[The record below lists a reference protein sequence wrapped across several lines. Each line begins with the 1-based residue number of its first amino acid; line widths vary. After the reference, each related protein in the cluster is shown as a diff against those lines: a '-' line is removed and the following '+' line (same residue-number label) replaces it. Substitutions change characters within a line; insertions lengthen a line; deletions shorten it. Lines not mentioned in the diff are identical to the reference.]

1 MSQFTINEICKATKA
16 QILVR
21 KEEGFSGLSTDTR
34 QLKKGQIFLALTG
47 ENFDGHAFLEQ
58 AVALGA
64 TALIVSKP
72 PVKPLPV
79 TTFLCSNT
87 LKALQDLA
95 HFHRQRFQ
103 LPVIAVTGSNGK
115 TSTKDMLAAVL
126 GQKFSVHKTQGNFN
140 NEIGLPLTLLGLN
153 KEHEVLVV
161 EMGMR
166 GLGQIKDL
174 CEIANPTIGVVTM
187 VGETH
192 LELLGSLENIAQAKA
207 ELVESLPESGVAILN
222 EDDERVK
229 AMKSLTKAKTVSF
242 GFSRA
247 AQVQALSVQRDGFGL
262 SVTFKLDDKL
272 HQAFLPVL
280 GDHQIRNAL
289 AAFAVA
295 AELGLKA
302 QEMIDGLANFVPS
315 GMRQAVTTTSHFT
328 VMNDAYNASPVSVR
342 AALKTLKDLAQGRS
356 VAVLGDMLELGT
368 VAEES
373 HRNMGL
379 EAAKLSIDLVITVG
393 ELSSLAYESI
403 KDLEQVES
411 YHCKNHDEAKRLLSK
426 VLQSGDTI
434 LVKGSRGMK
443 MEVLAQYIVELDG
456 LI

>member
-1 MSQFTINEICKATKA
+1 MSQFTFNEICQATKA
-16 QILVR
+16 QVLVR
-21 KEEGFSGLSTDTR
+21 NQDDFSGISTDTR
-34 QLKKGQIFLALTG
+34 QLKQGQIFLALTG

-64 TALIVSKP
+64 GAVIISRP

-79 TTFLCSNT
+79 TTFLCSDT

-115 TSTKDMLAAVL
+115 TSTKDILAAVL

-140 NEIGLPLTLLGLN
+140 NEIGLPLTLLGL
-153 KEHEVLVV
+153 KEEHEVLVV

-174 CEIANPTIGVVTM
+174 CKIANPTMGIVTM

-192 LELLGSLENIAQAKA
+192 LELLGSLDNIAQAKA
-207 ELVESLPESGVAILN
+207 ELVESLPTSGVVVLN
-222 EDDERVK
+222 EDDPRVK
-229 AMKSLTKAKTVSF
+229 AMKSLTKAKTISF
-242 GFSRA
+242 GFA
-247 AQVQALSVQRDGFGL
+247 ETAQVQALSVQRDGFGL
-262 SVTFKLDDKL
+262 SFSVKLADKK

-295 AELGLKA
+295 YELGLSPR
-302 QEMIDGLANFVPS
+302 EMIDGLANFVPS
-315 GMRQAVTTTSHFT
+315 GMRQAVTKMSHFT

-356 VAVLGDMLELGT
+356 VAILGDMLELGS

-373 HRNMGL
+373 HRNMGK
-379 EAAKLSIDLVITVG
+379 EAVKQAIDLVITVG
-393 ELSSLAYESI
+393 PLSKFAYESI
-403 KDLEQVES
+403 KDLKEVKS
-411 YHCKNHDEAKRLLSK
+411 YHCKDHDETKKLLSSL
-426 VLQSGDTI
+426 LQSGDTI

-456 LI
+456 LL